1 MRGCHK
7 LHLIMHAYAC
17 RVGVGAALQWR
28 WSILI
33 GSLSS
38 IMMSMVNGVLYKLSG
53 LTENS
58 LAPMAERE
66 RG

>member
-1 MRGCHK
+1 MR
-7 LHLIMHAYAC
+7 LIMHAYAC
-17 RVGVGAALQWR
+17 RVGVGVALQWR

-33 GSLSS
+33 ECLSS
-38 IMMSMVNGVLYKLSG
+38 IMMPMVNGALYKLAG

-58 LAPMAERE
+58 LAPMAERK